1 MSVERFPAARADMPD
16 ISADLIS
23 GRRFAQTW
31 RGYDP
36 EEVKQ
41 FLAQVA
47 EQVRTLRERL
57 DIEVSA
63 RREADQRALH
73 PRIDEATL
81 MSAVGEETAAILRSA
96 RTAAAEI
103 IAKAEAN
110 AESRVAAAEAKS
122 GELLAHS
129 EALSTRRAEES
140 EVAANEVWAKA
151 LADAEEL
158 RRSAQQEATAVAE
171 EAAQKGQ
178 DSIEAAEV
186 VREKVLTDLARRRK
200 LATVQIEQL
209 RAGRERLLD
218 AYLVVRRTLDEV
230 TNELQRADAE
240 ARAAAVAVG
249 RMDRDEHTGELLDLR
264 REDHWDSL
272 AAFGGAEP
280 VGHAGDQRTTAE
292 TPVVLAPKVTQV
304 APAPAVVVA
313 PPPPKMVSE
322 DVSAED
328 NTAVVSRADAIE
340 SVRIV
345 RTEPNGTDPMA
356 VEAPEEVVPP
366 PKAQVAQGTTEEAPP
381 STPTAS
387 AEEAEGE
394 AGQGKDVQGLFARLR
409 ENRDQATRAARK
421 TLRDGDNQDGVDPGT
436 DEVEVTQ
443 NGAGQ
448 VTAEHPAPEAQ
459 PEAAGD
465 GTLTAVSAE
474 EQEDAAAGATGV
486 AVDAGERLLER
497 GATVTR
503 DIGSSLTRKLKR
515 ALQDEQNSLL
525 DRLRSLKGPVTPA
538 SVLPDADE
546 HPDHFADAG
555 RPLLQQAAQAGA
567 QGASEL
573 CGSDAGNVAVA
584 QHVDDLA
591 EELGRAIAEPL
602 RQRLE
607 LAMRSAGDDQAEV
620 ASALGAA
627 YREWKTQRIEASA
640 HHEVAA
646 AFSRGAYLTFPEGS
660 LLRWVVGSAEGPART
675 AKIMLSPASN
685 PKARRGRLVSCTL
698 PPTPGAA
705 AQWHRRAWTVPVR
718 PLHNLVPDRSLTSR
732 PRPRQKTP
740 KPDAGS

>member
-36 EEVKQ
+36 EEVKE

-110 AESRVAAAEAKS
+110 AESLVAAAEAKS

-304 APAPAVVVA
+304 APAPAV
-313 PPPPKMVSE
+313 
-322 DVSAED
+322 
-328 NTAVVSRADAIE
+328 R
-340 SVRIV
+340 
-345 RTEPNGTDPMA
+345 G
-356 VEAPEEVVPP
+356 
-366 PKAQVAQGTTEEAPP
+366 
-381 STPTAS
+381 
-387 AEEAEGE
+387 
-394 AGQGKDVQGLFARLR
+394 
-409 ENRDQATRAARK
+409 
-421 TLRDGDNQDGVDPGT
+421 
-436 DEVEVTQ
+436 
-443 NGAGQ
+443 
-448 VTAEHPAPEAQ
+448 
-459 PEAAGD
+459 
-465 GTLTAVSAE
+465 
-474 EQEDAAAGATGV
+474 GAT
-486 AVDAGERLLER
+486 
-497 GATVTR
+497 
-503 DIGSSLTRKLKR
+503 
-515 ALQDEQNSLL
+515 
-525 DRLRSLKGPVTPA
+525 
-538 SVLPDADE
+538 
-546 HPDHFADAG
+546 
-555 RPLLQQAAQAGA
+555 AAKDG
-567 QGASEL
+567 L
-573 CGSDAGNVAVA
+573 
-584 QHVDDLA
+584 
-591 EELGRAIAEPL
+591 
-602 RQRLE
+602 
-607 LAMRSAGDDQAEV
+607 
-620 ASALGAA
+620 
-627 YREWKTQRIEASA
+627 
-640 HHEVAA
+640 
-646 AFSRGAYLTFPEGS
+646 
-660 LLRWVVGSAEGPART
+660 
-675 AKIMLSPASN
+675 
-685 PKARRGRLVSCTL
+685 
-698 PPTPGAA
+698 
-705 AQWHRRAWTVPVR
+705 
-718 PLHNLVPDRSLTSR
+718 
-732 PRPRQKTP
+732 
-740 KPDAGS
+740 

>member
-1 MSVERFPAARADMPD
+1 MPD

-47 EQVRTLRERL
+47 EQVRTLRERV

-122 GELLAHS
+122 AELLAHS

-140 EVAANEVWAKA
+140 EVAANELWAKT

-158 RRSAQQEATAVAE
+158 RRSAQQEAAAVAE
-171 EAAQKGQ
+171 EATQKGQ

-264 REDHWDSL
+264 REDHWDSI

-313 PPPPKMVSE
+313 PPPPKMVPE
-322 DVSAED
+322 DLAASD
-328 NTAVVSRADAIE
+328 NTAVVVRTDAIE

-345 RTEPNGTDPMA
+345 RTETNGADPVT
-356 VEAPEEVVPP
+356 VEVPEEVAPP
-366 PKAQVAQGTTEEAPP
+366 PTAHVSTEEPAPGI
-381 STPTAS
+381 S
-387 AEEAEGE
+387 AT
-394 AGQGKDVQGLFARLR
+394 DP
-409 ENRDQATRAARK
+409 DATDPDATDPDA
-421 TLRDGDNQDGVDPGT
+421 TDPGIT
-436 DEVEVTQ
+436 D
-443 NGAGQ
+443 
-448 VTAEHPAPEAQ
+448 H
-459 PEAAGD
+459 
-465 GTLTAVSAE
+465 
-474 EQEDAAAGATGV
+474 
-486 AVDAGERLLER
+486 
-497 GATVTR
+497 
-503 DIGSSLTRKLKR
+503 DI
-515 ALQDEQNSLL
+515 
-525 DRLRSLKGPVTPA
+525 
-538 SVLPDADE
+538 
-546 HPDHFADAG
+546 
-555 RPLLQQAAQAGA
+555 
-567 QGASEL
+567 
-573 CGSDAGNVAVA
+573 
-584 QHVDDLA
+584 
-591 EELGRAIAEPL
+591 
-602 RQRLE
+602 
-607 LAMRSAGDDQAEV
+607 
-620 ASALGAA
+620 
-627 YREWKTQRIEASA
+627 
-640 HHEVAA
+640 
-646 AFSRGAYLTFPEGS
+646 
-660 LLRWVVGSAEGPART
+660 
-675 AKIMLSPASN
+675 
-685 PKARRGRLVSCTL
+685 
-698 PPTPGAA
+698 
-705 AQWHRRAWTVPVR
+705 
-718 PLHNLVPDRSLTSR
+718 
-732 PRPRQKTP
+732 
-740 KPDAGS
+740 

>member
-1 MSVERFPAARADMPD
+1 M
-16 ISADLIS
+16 
-23 GRRFAQTW
+23 
-31 RGYDP
+31 
-36 EEVKQ
+36 
-41 FLAQVA
+41 
-47 EQVRTLRERL
+47 RERL

-129 EALSTRRAEES
+129 EALSTRREEES

-158 RRSAQQEATAVAE
+158 RRSAQQEATAAAE
-171 EAAQKGQ
+171 GAAQKGQ

-322 DVSAED
+322 DLPVEG

-345 RTEPNGTDPMA
+345 RTEPNGTAPTA
-356 VEAPEEVVPP
+356 VEAPEEVIPP
-366 PKAQVAQGTTEEAPP
+366 PKAQVTTEEAPP
-381 STPTAS
+381 STPTANT
-387 AEEAEGE
+387 EEDEGE

-421 TLRDGDNQDGVDPGT
+421 TLRDSDSQDGVDPGT

-448 VTAEHPAPEAQ
+448 VTAEHAAPEAQ
-459 PEAAGD
+459 PEAASNGA
-465 GTLTAVSAE
+465 LTEVSDE
-474 EQEDAAAGATGV
+474 EQAAAAAGATGV
-486 AVDAGERLLER
+486 GVDAGERLLER

-503 DIGSSLTRKLKR
+503 DLGSSLTRKLKR
-515 ALQDEQNSLL
+515 AMQDEQNSLL

-567 QGASEL
+567 QVASEL

-646 AFSRGAYLTFPEGS
+646 AFSRGAYLAFPEGG

-675 AKIMLSPASN
+675 AKIMPSPASS
-685 PKARRGRLVSCTL
+685 PKARPGRLASCTL

-705 AQWHRRAWTVPVR
+705 A
-718 PLHNLVPDRSLTSR
+718 
-732 PRPRQKTP
+732 
-740 KPDAGS
+740 